1 MADLTDNVFVV
12 VGASGALGSRIA
24 QRLSDAGASL
34 TLAVRSADSP
44 IDGAHTVSADL
55 REPDAAQRIID
66 AAVEQH
72 GHLDGLVIA
81 AGIAAFGPLA
91 EIDDDTVD
99 DLVLVDFLGPLRLL
113 RAALRVLEPG
123 GVVAGISAVLA
134 EQPVAGMATYS
145 AVKAAA
151 SALFLAAA
159 KEARKS
165 KIRVLDIRPP
175 HTETGLAGRAIAG
188 VPPRCPTEPTRMRWP
203 SGSWRPSSVT
213 SVSCPA
219 QRSAEPRRRYPFV
232 VPTRPRAHP
241 SQR

>member
-1 MADLTDNVFVV
+1 MSDLADKVFVV

-24 QRLSDAGASL
+24 LRLADAGAIL
-34 TLAVRSADSP
+34 TLAVRSGDSP
-44 IDGAHTVSADL
+44 IDGAHAVTADL
-55 REPDAAQRIID
+55 REPDAGQRIID
-66 AAVEQH
+66 SAMEQH
-72 GHLDGLVIA
+72 GRIDGVVIA

-113 RAALRVLEPG
+113 RAALPVLEPG

-151 SALFLAAA
+151 STLFIAAA
-159 KEARKS
+159 KEARRS

-188 VPPRCPTEPTRMRWP
+188 VAPTMPEGADPDAVADRIVKAILSDEREL
-203 SGSWRPSSVT
+203 PSSAF
-213 SVSCPA
+213 S
-219 QRSAEPRRRYPFV
+219 
-232 VPTRPRAHP
+232 
-241 SQR
+241 

>member
-1 MADLTDNVFVV
+1 MADLTDKVFVV

-55 REPDAAQRIID
+55 REPDAGQRVID
-66 AAVEQH
+66 AAMEQH
-72 GHLDGLVIA
+72 GHIDG
-81 AGIAAFGPLA
+81 
-91 EIDDDTVD
+91 
-99 DLVLVDFLGPLRLL
+99 
-113 RAALRVLEPG
+113 
-123 GVVAGISAVLA
+123 
-134 EQPVAGMATYS
+134 
-145 AVKAAA
+145 AAA

-188 VPPRCPTEPTRMRWP
+188 DAPKMPDGADPDAVAQRIVEAILGNEREL
-203 SGSWRPSSVT
+203 PSS
-213 SVSCPA
+213 A
-219 QRSAEPRRRYPFV
+219 FG
-232 VPTRPRAHP
+232 
-241 SQR
+241 

>member
-1 MADLTDNVFVV
+1 MAELTDKVFVV

-24 QRLSDAGASL
+24 QRLADAGASL
-34 TLAVRSADSP
+34 TLTARSADSLP
-44 IDGAHTVSADL
+44 DGAHTVTADL

-66 AAVEQH
+66 AALEQH
-72 GHLDGLVIA
+72 GHLDGVVIA
-81 AGIAAFGPLA
+81 AGIAAFGPLT

-99 DLVLVDFLGPLRLL
+99 DLVLVDFLAPLRLL
-113 RAALRVLEPG
+113 RAALPALEPG

-175 HTETGLAGRAIAG
+175 HTETGLADRAIAG
-188 VPPRCPTEPTRMRWP
+188 DAPTMPAGADPDAVAERIVKAILGNERQV
-203 SGSWRPSSVT
+203 PSSAF
-213 SVSCPA
+213 S
-219 QRSAEPRRRYPFV
+219 
-232 VPTRPRAHP
+232 
-241 SQR
+241 

>member
-1 MADLTDNVFVV
+1 MGLDSCTRPTMTTRHNGCMTDLTDKVFVV

-24 QRLSDAGASL
+24 LRLSDAGASL
-34 TLAVRSADSP
+34 TLAVGSGDSP
-44 IDGAHTVSADL
+44 IDGAHHVSADL

-66 AAVEQH
+66 AATEQH
-72 GHLDGLVIA
+72 GHIDGVIVA

-99 DLVLVDFLGPLRLL
+99 DLVLVDFLAPLRLL
-113 RAALRVLEPG
+113 RAALPVLEPG

-151 SALFLAAA
+151 SSLFLAAA
-159 KEARKS
+159 KEARRN

-175 HTETGLAGRAIAG
+175 HTETGLPDRAIAG
-188 VPPRCPTEPTRMRWP
+188 TAPNFPQGADPDAVAERIVAAIVGEEREL
-203 SGSWRPSSVT
+203 PSSAF
-213 SVSCPA
+213 S
-219 QRSAEPRRRYPFV
+219 
-232 VPTRPRAHP
+232 
-241 SQR
+241 

>member
-1 MADLTDNVFVV
+1 MPESVVKVFVV
-12 VGASGALGSRIA
+12 VGAAGALGSRIA

-34 TLAVRSADSP
+34 TLAVHSADP
-44 IDGAHTVSADL
+44 PMDGAHTISADL
-55 REPDAAQRIID
+55 RDPGAAQQIID
-66 AAVEQH
+66 AAMEQH
-72 GHLDGLVIA
+72 GHIDGVVIA

-113 RAALRVLEPG
+113 RAALPVLEPG
-123 GVVAGISAVLA
+123 CVVASISAVLA
-134 EQPVAGMATYS
+134 EQPVGGMATYS

-159 KEARKS
+159 KEVRTS

-188 VPPRCPTEPTRMRWP
+188 VAPKMGAGADPDAVAERIVQALF
-203 SGSWRPSSVT
+203 GSERELSS
-213 SVSCPA
+213 
-219 QRSAEPRRRYPFV
+219 SAFG
-232 VPTRPRAHP
+232 
-241 SQR
+241 

>member
-1 MADLTDNVFVV
+1 MADLVDKVFVV

-24 QRLSDAGASL
+24 QRLSEAGAAL
-34 TLAVRSADSP
+34 TLTVNSGESP
-44 IDGAHTVSADL
+44 IDGAHTLSADL
-55 REPDAAQRIID
+55 REPGAAQRIID
-66 AAVEQH
+66 AAMEHH
-72 GHLDGLVIA
+72 GHLDGV
-81 AGIAAFGPLA
+81 

-113 RAALRVLEPG
+113 RSALPVLEPG

-151 SALFLAAA
+151 STLFLAAA
-159 KEARKS
+159 KEARRS

-188 VPPRCPTEPTRMRWP
+188 EAPRMPEGADPDAVAERLVRAIL
-203 SGSWRPSSVT
+203 GDERELPSSAF
-213 SVSCPA
+213 S
-219 QRSAEPRRRYPFV
+219 
-232 VPTRPRAHP
+232 
-241 SQR
+241 

>member
-1 MADLTDNVFVV
+1 MADLVDKVFVV

-24 QRLSDAGASL
+24 QRLSEAGAAL
-34 TLAVRSADSP
+34 TLTVNSGESP
-44 IDGAHTVSADL
+44 IDGAHTLSADL
-55 REPDAAQRIID
+55 REPGAAQRIID
-66 AAVEQH
+66 AAMEHH
-72 GHLDGLVIA
+72 GHLDGVVIA

-91 EIDDDTVD
+91 EIDDETVD

-113 RAALRVLEPG
+113 RSALPVLEPG

-151 SALFLAAA
+151 STLFLAAA
-159 KEARKS
+159 KEARRS

-188 VPPRCPTEPTRMRWP
+188 EAPRMPEGADPDAVAERIVRAIL
-203 SGSWRPSSVT
+203 GDERELPSSAF
-213 SVSCPA
+213 S
-219 QRSAEPRRRYPFV
+219 
-232 VPTRPRAHP
+232 
-241 SQR
+241 